1 MKFCSNCGKEW
12 QEGSKFCAYCGAKGD
27 SVDTTQQP
35 QSQFV
40 QQPAQPQQVPPAQ
53 PQQVPPMQTQQQ
65 VPPVQTQQ
73 QIPPIQPQQQIP
85 PIQPQQQYNTNQQTY
100 NAQQMYQAQQQFNG
114 YGQPQNLPPLTDIDK
129 LDLGM
134 IENFKQCVTKI
145 YAKFDG
151 RASRA
156 EYWRF
161 LAATYAL
168 FGILSIL
175 FVISGVLGAIVLG
188 IVYLAIIIPCLALG
202 VRRLHDINK
211 SGWYLLVS
219 LIPFVG
225 GIWLIVLMA
234 TKGDEDINQ
243 YGYRTGFIP
252 VTEDIKRQYNL
263 ADTTQSTGIVVLTAI
278 IGMILIAICTH

>member
-27 SVDTTQQP
+27 SEDTTQQP
-35 QSQFV
+35 QPQSV
-40 QQPAQPQQVPPAQ
+40 QQPLQPQQVPPTQA
-53 PQQVPPMQTQQQ
+53 QQQ
-65 VPPVQTQQ
+65 VPPVQ
-73 QIPPIQPQQQIP
+73 PQQQVP
-85 PIQPQQQYNTNQQTY
+85 PTPQQQYNTNQQAY
-100 NAQQMYQAQQQFNG
+100 GAQQMYQGQQQFNG
-114 YGQPQNLPPLTDIDK
+114 YGQPQNLRPLTDIEK

-134 IENFKQCVTKI
+134 IENFKQCITKK
-145 YAKFDG
+145 YATFDG

-168 FGILSIL
+168 MGILSIL
-175 FVISGVLGAIVLG
+175 GLISGILGAIAMFILSFAV
-188 IVYLAIIIPCLALG
+188 IIPSLALG

-211 SGWYLLVS
+211 SGWYLLVP
-219 LIPFVG
+219 LIPLVG
-225 GIWLIVLMA
+225 SIWLIVLMA
-234 TKGDEDINQ
+234 TKGNEDINQ

-278 IGMILIAICTH
+278 IGMILVAICTH

>member
-35 QSQFV
+35 V
-40 QQPAQPQQVPPAQ
+40 QPQQVPPTQA
-53 PQQVPPMQTQQQ
+53 QQQ
-65 VPPVQTQQ
+65 VPPVQ
-73 QIPPIQPQQQIP
+73 PQQQVP
-85 PIQPQQQYNTNQQTY
+85 PTPQQQYNTNQQAY
-100 NAQQMYQAQQQFNG
+100 GAQQMYQGQQQFNG
-114 YGQPQNLPPLTDIDK
+114 YGQPQNLRPLTDIEK

-134 IENFKQCVTKI
+134 IENFKQCVTKK
-145 YAKFDG
+145 YATFDG

-161 LAATYAL
+161 LAAIYAL
-168 FGILSIL
+168 MGILSIL
-175 FVISGVLGAIVLG
+175 CVISGVLGAIVLG

-219 LIPFVG
+219 LIPFIG

-263 ADTTQSTGIVVLTAI
+263 ADTTQSTGIVVLAAI
-278 IGMILIAICTH
+278 IGVILIAICTH